1 MKKTTQ
7 TLLLSTL
14 AWLAMPVGAA
24 SQQHDHPGHVAA
36 PTAIDTVRDVSHDM
50 AMVSLG
56 RTGWMAIGM
65 AQAFPTFTFAL
76 PDDEGPLDETGFYL
90 TQPAIMLNVESPQS
104 RVSFRT
110 TLNFEGVTQE
120 DGELTFGGW
129 GEGFIDKRHPHTLLH
144 EAMLSVNV
152 WSRDGGGFSL
162 SAGKGFAPYGTDD
175 PMSRPVIKYP
185 TNHHLSQIL
194 ERFTLN
200 AAYSS
205 PRWSVEAG
213 VFGGNEPDGPYDF
226 SNAES
231 FANSFSTRVARR
243 FGHGAMGIWEW
254 ELSGSY
260 GYVVEEHDDHESTTQ
275 LFNAALRHEHDHSF
289 GRVYY
294 MTEAS
299 FSDPDDGDGYFSVL
313 GEASL
318 FQGAHNPYGR
328 VEYATRPEYVREG
341 APGTDGFFRYDHD
354 SEPIG
359 STRWLIV
366 SAGYGFTATSLPVS
380 ARPYVEVQWNRVSED
395 EGGIDPDALFGRSSF
410 FALSL
415 GARVFFGGE
424 PMRMGSYGVLD
435 SITLMHRMM
444 MGEDGGTGGHA
455 GH

>member
-1 MKKTTQ
+1 M
-7 TLLLSTL
+7 
-14 AWLAMPVGAA
+14 
-24 SQQHDHPGHVAA
+24 
-36 PTAIDTVRDVSHDM
+36 VRV
-50 AMVSLG
+50 G

-65 AQAFPTFTFAL
+65 AQAFPAFTFAL
-76 PDDEGPLDETGFYL
+76 PEREGPLDETGFYL
-90 TQPAIMLNVESPQS
+90 TQPALMLNVESPQS

-110 TLNFEGVTQE
+110 TLNFEGLTQR
-120 DGELTFGGW
+120 DGELTFGAW
-129 GEGFIDKRHPHTLLH
+129 GEGFLDARHPHTLLH

-152 WSRDGGGFSL
+152 WARDGGGFSL

-175 PMSRPVIKYP
+175 PMSRPVLKYP

-213 VFGGNEPDGPYDF
+213 VFGGNEPTGPYDF

-231 FANSFSTRVARR
+231 FANSFSTRIARR

-260 GYVVEEHDDHESTTQ
+260 GYVVEEHDDDESATH
-275 LFNAALRHEHDHSF
+275 LFNAALRHEHEHAF
-289 GRVYY
+289 GRLYSMAEV
-294 MTEAS
+294 S
-299 FSDPDDGDGYFSVL
+299 VSDPEHGDGFFSVL

-318 FQGAHNPYGR
+318 FRGPHNPYGR
-328 VEYATRPEYVREG
+328 VEYAKRPEYERDG
-341 APGTDGFFRYDHD
+341 PPGTDGFFRYDHD
-354 SEPIG
+354 APSIG
-359 STRWLIV
+359 STRWVIAT
-366 SAGYGFTATSLPVS
+366 AGYGFTATTLPLS
-380 ARPYVEVQWNRVSED
+380 ARPFVEVSWHRAGED
-395 EGGIDPDALFGRSSF
+395 DGGIDPYALYGRSSF
-410 FALSL
+410 FAVSL

-444 MGEDGGTGGHA
+444 MGDTGAA
-455 GH
+455 GAHPAH